1 MTEVPL
7 IGISGRR
14 KTGRQVSDLPE
25 YFDDMQIDMYF
36 SNYAEAVAAAGG
48 IPLHLPINLDPCQI
62 VARLDGLLLSGGT
75 DIEARRYG
83 RQAQSNL
90 FPPEPERDEFELDV
104 LKHATTKQIPVLG
117 ICRGQQLVNVGFG
130 GTLHQDVPAHSK
142 AEVWQKN
149 ERHKVDIQPDSTLHN
164 LYGAVLQVN
173 SLHHQSVDS
182 LGEGLRVTA
191 WSSDGVVE
199 GLEHAELPVLC
210 VQWHPE
216 MMPTRDTDPIF
227 SWLVHQASK
236 SS

>member
-1 MTEVPL
+1 MTRVPL

-25 YFDDMQIDMYF
+25 YFDDMKIDMYF
-36 SNYAEAVAAAGG
+36 SNYAEAVSAAGG
-48 IPLHLPINLDPCQI
+48 IPLHLPLNLDSQH
-62 VARLDGLLLSGGT
+62 VVEHLDGLLLSGGT
-75 DIEARRYG
+75 DIEASRYG
-83 RQAQSNL
+83 VDAQSNL
-90 FPPEPERDEFELDV
+90 FPPEPERDEFELDI
-104 LKHATTKQIPVLG
+104 LKQATKKQIPVLG

-142 AEVWQKN
+142 AEVWQKDD
-149 ERHKVDIQPDSTLHN
+149 RHEVEIQPDSILHS

-182 LGEGLRVTA
+182 VGEGLQVTA
-191 WSSDGVVE
+191 WSSDGIAE
-199 GLEHAELPVLC
+199 GLEHAEFPVLC

-216 MMPTRDTDPIF
+216 MLPTRDSDPIF

-236 SS
+236 S